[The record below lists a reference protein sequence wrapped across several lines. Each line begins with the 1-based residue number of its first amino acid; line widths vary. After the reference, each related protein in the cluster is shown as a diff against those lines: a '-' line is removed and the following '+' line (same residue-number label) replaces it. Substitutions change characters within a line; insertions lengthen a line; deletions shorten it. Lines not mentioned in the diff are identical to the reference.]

1 MKWSMFDRKEAC
13 KNDWDEIYEI
23 CEILDAGERVGN
35 GRIEMEGK
43 IEGFFICGI
52 CV

>member
-13 KNDWDEIYEI
+13 KNDWDEIYEM
-23 CEILDAGERVGN
+23 LERVGN
-35 GRIEMEGK
+35 GRIEMEEK